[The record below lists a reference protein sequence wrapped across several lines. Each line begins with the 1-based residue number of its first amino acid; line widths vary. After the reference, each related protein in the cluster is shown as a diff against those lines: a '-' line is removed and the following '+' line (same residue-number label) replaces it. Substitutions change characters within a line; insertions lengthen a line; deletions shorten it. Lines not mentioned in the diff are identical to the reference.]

1 MTAVLKPSCTRPKAA
16 RSPAPPAPT
25 TTASYSWST
34 TGYSREMSS
43 FTFAEPLLTEPQK
56 LRELEVEMDRQ
67 RAACFMA
74 REAATN
80 LERTGIVVAS
90 FFGSECH
97 QNLFTSP
104 LEFQDQSS
112 HDELFDV

>member
-1 MTAVLKPSCTRPKAA
+1 M
-16 RSPAPPAPT
+16 
-25 TTASYSWST
+25 
-34 TGYSREMSS
+34 
-43 FTFAEPLLTEPQK
+43 AE
-56 LRELEVEMDRQ
+56 
-67 RAACFMA
+67 
-74 REAATN
+74 EAATN

-90 FFGSECH
+90 FFCSECH